1 MSAEL
6 VGILSVGATLVVGG
20 LATAGAV
27 VGLMLRLDSRSN
39 DRMDAMEERLSA
51 RMDRTDARM
60 DRMEAHMGRL
70 EARMD
75 RMDARMD
82 RMDARMDT
90 LESRQYELVQVV
102 TRIDATQQAML
113 ETLTLVEKRTRPT
126 GDRPAQPTLFETS
139 SARSDDP
146 RESAPT
152 SAPTSA

>member
-60 DRMEAHMGRL
+60 DRMEAQMGRL
-70 EARMD
+70 EARMK
-75 RMDARMD
+75 RMEARMD

-90 LESRQYELVQVV
+90 LESRQYELVQIV

-126 GDRPAQPTLFETS
+126 SDRPAPPTLFETS